1 MLRSPS
7 TARHWWEATDM
18 AARKTTPTGWP
29 KGAKTKPREPLLPM
43 SERGVVT
50 PEHCDPARRLAFIGL
65 DDQRIATALG
75 ISESTLT
82 LWKRKFPE
90 FKAAIHA
97 GKDVADTPV
106 IASLYE
112 LAQQRTVRRTRPMV
126 VDKSIEI
133 VEYDEVVEAD
143 VKAQYLMSCRHPQQ
157 WSLNKLRGGGANE
170 NADEIA
176 RQEAAVRQ
184 FRDDVEARSVVA
196 LLGLTAA
203 SKSAR

>member
-1 MLRSPS
+1 
-7 TARHWWEATDM
+7 M

-29 KGAKTKPREPLLPM
+29 KGAKTKPREPLLP
-43 SERGVVT
+43 
-50 PEHCDPARRLAFIGL
+50 
-65 DDQRIATALG
+65 
-75 ISESTLT
+75 
-82 LWKRKFPE
+82 
-90 FKAAIHA
+90 
-97 GKDVADTPV
+97 
-106 IASLYE
+106 
-112 LAQQRTVRRTRPMV
+112 TVRRTRPMV

-176 RQEAAVRQ
+176 REEAAVRQ

>member
-1 MLRSPS
+1 
-7 TARHWWEATDM
+7 M
-18 AARKTTPTGWP
+18 AARKTKPEGRP

-50 PEHCDPARRLAFIGL
+50 PEHCELARRLALIGL
-65 DDQRIATALG
+65 DDQRIAEALG
-75 ISESTLT
+75 IAESTLT
-82 LWKRKFPE
+82 SWKKKFPE

-97 GKDVADTPV
+97 GKDVADAPV

-112 LAQQRTVRRTRPMV
+112 LAQRRTVRRTRPMV
-126 VDKSIEI
+126 VDKSVEI

-143 VKAQYLMSCRHPQQ
+143 VKAAQYLMACRHPEK
-157 WSLNKLRGGGANE
+157 WSLNKLRVGSDVE
-170 NADEIA
+170 SADEMA

-196 LLGLTAA
+196 LLGLTPSSKAA
-203 SKSAR
+203 R

>member
-1 MLRSPS
+1 
-7 TARHWWEATDM
+7 M
-18 AARKTTPTGWP
+18 AARKTRPEGRP
-29 KGAKTKPREPLLPM
+29 KGAKTKPREPLLQM

-50 PEHCDPARRLAFIGL
+50 AEHCELARRLALIGL

-82 LWKRKFPE
+82 VWKRKFPE

-97 GKDVADTPV
+97 GKDVADAPV

-112 LAQQRTVRRTRPMV
+112 LAQRRIVRRTRPMV
-126 VDKSIEI
+126 VDKSVEI

-143 VKAQYLMSCRHPQQ
+143 VKAAQYLMACRHPEK
-157 WSLNKLRGGGANE
+157 WSLNKLRGGGDSE
-170 NADEIA
+170 SADEIA

-184 FRDDVEARSVVA
+184 MLEDVEARSVVA
-196 LLGLTAA
+196 LLGLTPSSKAA
-203 SKSAR
+203 R

>member
-1 MLRSPS
+1 L
-7 TARHWWEATDM
+7 EVIDM
-18 AARKTTPTGWP
+18 AARKTTPTGRP

-43 SERGVVT
+43 SERGDVT
-50 PEHCDPARRLAFIGL
+50 PEHCELARRLALIGL
-65 DDQRIATALG
+65 DDERIATALG

-97 GKDVADTPV
+97 GKDIADAPV

-112 LAQQRTVRRTRPMV
+112 LAQRRTVRRTRPMV
-126 VDKSIEI
+126 VDKSVEI

-143 VKAQYLMSCRHPQQ
+143 VKAAQYLMACRHPEK
-157 WSLNKLRGGGANE
+157 WSLNKLRGGSDSE
-170 NADEIA
+170 SADEIA

-184 FRDDVEARSVVA
+184 FRDDIEARSVVA
-196 LLGLTAA
+196 LLGLTA
-203 SKSAR
+203 SPRSAR